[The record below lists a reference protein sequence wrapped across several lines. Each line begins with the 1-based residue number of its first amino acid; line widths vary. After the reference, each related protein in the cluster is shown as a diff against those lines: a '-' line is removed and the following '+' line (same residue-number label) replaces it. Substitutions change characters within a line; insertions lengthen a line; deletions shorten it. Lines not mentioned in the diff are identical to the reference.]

1 MQLTDPVAAT
11 KARVKTP
18 IPESADIAVIGAGLG
33 GLMTAAHLSQ
43 RGHKVAVFDGH
54 YVAGGCAT
62 MFARHTRRGTYR
74 FDIGLHYVGDCG
86 PGGSVPRMLDELGI
100 GVDWI
105 PMDPD
110 GFDTVVLPD
119 RRFPIPSN
127 RELYRDRLVE
137 MFPRETRGI
146 DRYVRLLEEVDTI
159 STWMEAKRF
168 TGERPTR
175 LGFLWTVASRGR
187 MLPFQQNATIGD
199 FLDECTR
206 NPVLRTILL
215 AQTGDYGVPPSR
227 ASAMLHCG
235 LANHYFKGA
244 FYPRGGGQIIAD
256 KLAALIEA
264 NGGTVHLRRPIDRIL
279 VEGGRAVGVRV
290 APQRQDP
297 VELRARAVVSNADLR
312 VTFDELLTD
321 GDVPQDWRGK
331 SSQLEMAGAIFLT
344 CLGVKGGL
352 EERGLGPRNLWCFED
367 TDIEGLYSKALGGD
381 LTPRCAYIT
390 SGSLK
395 DPDTHGHAPEGEQTL
410 EIMTLVPGAAR
421 HWGVDAGD
429 IEKGRYR
436 RNPEYL
442 KRKQQVEDGLIAF
455 ADRILPGIAA
465 DIEFRESAT
474 PITHTRYTRAAEGT
488 GYGIAA
494 TPGQFM
500 DKRPG
505 ARTSLPGL
513 YLAGANTRS
522 GHGIVGA
529 MSSGRVCARKVE
541 RDLSRSID

>member
-1 MQLTDPVAAT
+1 MQLVDPVAAT

-18 IPESADIAVIGAGLG
+18 LPESADVAVIGAGLG
-33 GLMTAAHLSQ
+33 GLMTAAHLARQ
-43 RGHKVAVFDGH
+43 GHKVAVFDGH

-62 MFARHTRRGTYR
+62 MFARHTRRGSYR

-86 PGGSVPRMLDELGI
+86 PEGEVPRMLHELGI
-100 GVDWI
+100 EVEWL

-119 RRFPIPSN
+119 LRFPIPAD
-127 RELYRDRLVE
+127 RDRYRDQLVAL
-137 MFPRETRGI
+137 FPRETRGI
-146 DRYVRLLEEVDTI
+146 DRYVRLLAEVDHMATYM
-159 STWMEAKRF
+159 SDKRHSNQKVS
-168 TGERPTR
+168 P
-175 LGFLWTVASRGR
+175 LGMLWTVAAHGR
-187 MLPFQQNATIGD
+187 MLAFQKDATIGS
-199 FLDECTR
+199 FLDDCTDD
-206 NPVLRTILL
+206 PTLKAVML

-244 FYPRGGGQIIAD
+244 WYPRGGGQIIAD
-256 KLAALIEA
+256 KLCALIESH
-264 NGGTVHLRRPIDRIL
+264 GGTVHLRRPIDRIL
-279 VEGGRAVGVRV
+279 VENGRAVGVRV

-297 VELRARAVVSNADLR
+297 VEIRARAVVSNADLR
-312 VTFDELLTD
+312 VTFDELLAPEH
-321 GDVPQDWRGK
+321 VPSDWVGRT
-331 SSQLEMAGAIFLT
+331 SQLEMAGAIFLT
-344 CLGVKGGL
+344 CLGVEGDLREKGMGA
-352 EERGLGPRNLWCFED
+352 RNLWCFD
-367 TDIEGLYSKALGGD
+367 TTDIERVYAEAAAGS

-429 IEKGRYR
+429 IQSLRYR
-436 RNPEYL
+436 RSSAYL
-442 KRKQQVEDGLIAF
+442 EAKQQVEEALIEKAE
-455 ADRILPGIAA
+455 AQLPGIKAA
-465 DIEFRESAT
+465 IRFRESAT
-474 PITHTRYTRAAEGT
+474 PVTHTRYTRAAEGT

-494 TPGQFM
+494 TPAQFM

-513 YLAGANTRS
+513 FLAGASTRS

-529 MSSGRVCARKVE
+529 MSSGRVCARKVA
-541 RDLSRSID
+541 RSLDD